1 MSKPTIYIKCITDE
15 ATPPDPTPPDLT
27 PPESTP
33 PDPLEDSLK
42 NILVS
47 KINYY
52 HKSSS
57 LQKVLKDFPYHNALC
72 QDFEYLIMIN

>member
-15 ATPPDPTPPDLT
+15 ATPPDPTPP
-27 PPESTP
+27 ESTP
-33 PDPLEDSLK
+33 PDPDESVSLK

-57 LQKVLKDFPYHNALC
+57 LRKVLKDFPYHNALW

>member
-15 ATPPDPTPPDLT
+15 ATPPDPTPPDPT

-33 PDPLEDSLK
+33 PDPDESVEEQLK

-57 LQKVLKDFPYHNALC
+57 LRKVLKDFPYHNAL
-72 QDFEYLIMIN
+72 

>member
-15 ATPPDPTPPDLT
+15 ATPPDPTTPD
-27 PPESTP
+27 PTP
-33 PDPLEDSLK
+33 PDPTTPDPDESVSLK
-42 NILVS
+42 DILVS

-57 LQKVLKDFPYHNALC
+57 LQKVLKDFPYHNAL
-72 QDFEYLIMIN
+72 